1 MTAGSTRGLRTL
13 APVLDLV
20 LLEPSPL
27 ATVSSARL
35 FPSLESPHRSV
46 TVAEESEQLSPAA
59 SNLTETARAV
69 SEALLLAVSTTATPT
84 ESASEPRLA
93 SGSARTPREVSMPPL
108 SWEAMCRR
116 LSLLEFSSTDLIL
129 LLECSPQ
136 FLDRAALTSTYST
149 CLAVEQSFY
158 L

>member
-1 MTAGSTRGLRTL
+1 MGSSARTW
-13 APVLDLV
+13 ASPSGQALV
-20 LLEPSPL
+20 LLSTP
-27 ATVSSARL
+27 TARL

-59 SNLTETARAV
+59 SNLTWAAKAA
-69 SEALLLAVSTTATPT
+69 SEALLLAASTTATLT
-84 ESASEPRLA
+84 ESASELRPA
-93 SGSARTPREVSMPPL
+93 SGSARTLREVSMPPL

-116 LSLLEFSSTDLIL
+116 PSLLEFSSTDLTL

-136 FLDRAALTSTYST
+136 FLDRAALTSTSST
-149 CLAVEQSFY
+149 CLAVEPSYY